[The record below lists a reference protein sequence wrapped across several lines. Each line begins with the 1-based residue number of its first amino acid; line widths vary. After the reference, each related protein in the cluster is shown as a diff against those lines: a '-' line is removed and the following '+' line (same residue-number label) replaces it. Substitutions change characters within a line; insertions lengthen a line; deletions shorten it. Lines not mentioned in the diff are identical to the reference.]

1 MQHAADA
8 GRQPALTSLPL
19 PTDRFR
25 PRSKSSAGDPPV
37 RRPARLSDRDWIIYI
52 ECCPEGVVLYPAHI
66 EFPVDA
72 LTAPPEKNGL
82 LAAVRQM
89 IERRQATLRPGDVP
103 YRPEVRFLVRPGSLR
118 TFHST
123 YPALDFLPVPKTRQ
137 NLAAEDDVRSVMQ

>member
-1 MQHAADA
+1 
-8 GRQPALTSLPL
+8 
-19 PTDRFR
+19 
-25 PRSKSSAGDPPV
+25 
-37 RRPARLSDRDWIIYI
+37 LSDRDWIIYI